1 MYIFFSSSIRMSGK
15 DISFDDE
22 QIKNSNFCKN
32 KKLFNIH
39 DIDLSKIL
47 VSKKEPKKTFIQI
60 LYRI

>member
-1 MYIFFSSSIRMSGK
+1 MSGK

-60 LYRI
+60 LYWI

>member
-1 MYIFFSSSIRMSGK
+1 MSGK

-32 KKLFNIH
+32 QKLFNIH

-60 LYRI
+60 LYWI